1 MQKITKSVVLNKIN
15 KMVSVY
21 AMIPVFAI
29 SGVGVTSQTISLLSV
44 PFLNST
50 STASTTSST
59 TIGIFPEI
67 IKFEETLENKQD
79 TIQAAKIDK
88 YFANNNLPLAGYGK
102 FFVETSDKYN
112 LDWRLLAAIAMRES
126 TGGKNP
132 CPYGSKNV
140 FGWHSCKTYFKTY
153 EEAID
158 KVGQHL
164 AGEVKSTAGYYKNK
178 TIPQKLKR
186 YNSVIPDYTQDIYS
200 IMAKIENQKVNPEL
214 ALNK

>member
-79 TIQAAKIDK
+79 AIQAAKIDK

-132 CPYGSKNV
+132 CPNGSKNV

-200 IMAKIENQKVNPEL
+200 IMAKIENQKVSSEL
-214 ALNK
+214 ALK

>member
-1 MQKITKSVVLNKIN
+1 MQKISKSIILNKIN
-15 KMVSVY
+15 KSISVF
-21 AMIPVFAI
+21 AMMPVFAL
-29 SGVGVTSQTISLLSV
+29 SGVGMTSQTISLLSV
-44 PFLNST
+44 PFLSATNT
-50 STASTTSST
+50 ISTTST
-59 TIGIFPEI
+59 TTVGIFPEI
-67 IKFEETLENKQD
+67 VNFKETLEKKED
-79 TIQAAKIDK
+79 AIQAAKIDK
-88 YFANNNLPLAGYGK
+88 YFASYNLPLAGYGK
-102 FFVETSDKYN
+102 NFVETSDKYN

-126 TGGKNP
+126 TGGKFS